1 MSKQSS
7 AKSTTTLIVLAGIA
21 LAVITL
27 LFFLLFSVPTG
38 DGGRPAWFLVGINLL
53 ELLAFVGAT
62 ALCFRNWQSS
72 QIVSGRNVWLSM
84 GLGMLCYSLGN
95 VLFFLWG
102 TIWELDPAVSLGDLF
117 YLMSY
122 LFIGLGML
130 QAVLPRRLNL
140 ELKQWALIL
149 SISII
154 GVVLAYVLKYRIA
167 PQAAQDA
174 QLNTPIVQ
182 EETVPLP
189 EAAPPE
195 GETPDAAATPELTP
209 PPELATELDIQDA
222 AGSRAPAI
230 VLQLDQLLQ
239 PFESIVALLYVIGD
253 CILVALA
260 TTLLV
265 AFWGGRFSQSWKL
278 IAAAAFSLYI
288 ADMFF
293 AYSVSADMYE
303 EGALWEVFWTFSA
316 VLFGLGAAVEYEV
329 STRSRRGAR
338 RRRAER

>member
-1 MSKQSS
+1 LSKQSS
-7 AKSTTTLIVLAGIA
+7 AKATTTVVVLAGIA

-27 LFFLLFSVPTG
+27 LFFLLFSVPAG
-38 DGGRPAWFLVGINLL
+38 DEGRPAWFLVGINAL
-53 ELLAFVGAT
+53 EFLGFVGAT
-62 ALCFRNWQSS
+62 VLCFRNWKSS

-95 VLFFLWG
+95 ILFFLWG
-102 TIWELDPAVSLGDLF
+102 TVWELDPAVSLGDIF
-117 YLMSY
+117 YLLSY
-122 LFIGLGML
+122 VFIGIGML

-140 ELKQWALIL
+140 EVKQWALIVA
-149 SISII
+149 ISLI
-154 GVVLAYVLKYRIA
+154 GIGLAYVLNYRLA
-167 PQAAQDA
+167 PQVAQEAQADDPAA
-174 QLNTPIVQ
+174 I
-182 EETVPLP
+182 EETVPMP

-195 GETPDAAATPELTP
+195 GAAPDAAETPELTP
-209 PPELATELDIQDA
+209 PPEPEASEDE
-222 AGSRAPAI
+222 SSAPDI
-230 VLQLDQLLQ
+230 VLQLDSLLQ
-239 PFESIVALLYVIGD
+239 PFEGITALLYVVGD

-293 AYSVSADMYE
+293 AYSVSAELYE

-316 VLFGLGAAVEYEV
+316 VLFGIGAAIEYEV

-338 RRRAER
+338 RRRA

>member
-7 AKSTTTLIVLAGIA
+7 AKAATTVIVLAGIA

-27 LFFLLFSVPTG
+27 LFFLLFSVPAG
-38 DGGRPAWFLVGINLL
+38 DEGRPDWFLVGINVL
-53 ELLAFVGAT
+53 ELLAFLGAT
-62 ALCFRNWQSS
+62 VLCFRNWQSS

-84 GLGMLCYSLGN
+84 GLGMLSYSMGN

-102 TIWELDPAVSLGDLF
+102 TVWALDPAVSLGDIF
-117 YLMSY
+117 YLLSY
-122 LFIGLGML
+122 IFIGLGML

-140 ELKQWALIL
+140 ELKQWALIVA
-149 SISII
+149 ISLI
-154 GVVLAYVLKYRIA
+154 GIGLAYVLNYRLA
-167 PQAAQDA
+167 PQVVQDA
-174 QLNTPIVQ
+174 QVDAPPAI
-182 EETVPLP
+182 EETVPMPDAASP
-189 EAAPPE
+189 EGEAPAAEAPPE
-195 GETPDAAATPELTP
+195 LPP
-209 PPELATELDIQDA
+209 PPEPVEATEA
-222 AGSRAPAI
+222 ESSAPAL
-230 VLQLDQLLQ
+230 VLQLDNMLQ
-239 PFESIVALLYVIGD
+239 PFEGIAALLYVIGD

-293 AYSVSADMYE
+293 AYSVSAGIYE

-316 VLFGLGAAVEYEV
+316 VLFGIGAAIEYEV

-338 RRRAER
+338 RRRA

>member
-7 AKSTTTLIVLAGIA
+7 AKTTTTLIVLAGIA

-38 DGGRPAWFLVGINLL
+38 DGSRPAWFLVGINFL

-95 VLFFLWG
+95 VLFFFWG

-117 YLMSY
+117 YLLSY
-122 LFIGLGML
+122 LFIGVGML

-140 ELKQWALIL
+140 ELKQWALII

-174 QLNTPIVQ
+174 QLNNPIVL
-182 EETVPLP
+182 EEAVPLP

-195 GETPDAAATPELTP
+195 GEAPDAAETPELTP
-209 PPELATELDIQDA
+209 PPELAAEEA
-222 AGSRAPAI
+222 EGGRAPDI

-239 PFESIVALLYVIGD
+239 PFESIVALLYIIGD

-316 VLFGLGAAVEYEV
+316 VLFGLGAAIEYEV

-338 RRRAER
+338 RRRA